1 MHKIDHIDYLC
12 QPNTPVLNSKVQKD
26 VQKFFATDNKD
37 AICFVVNLS
46 CVIFCTIREE
56 NDNSFYRKSNF
67 RSFSVVLCRSFYA
80 IYNNLR

>member
-12 QPNTPVLNSKVQKD
+12 QPNTPALNSKIQKD

-56 NDNSFYRKSNF
+56 NDNSVYRKSNF
-67 RSFSVVLCRSFYA
+67 RSFSVVL
-80 IYNNLR
+80 